1 MAVLSLKVLVGYRL
15 RKRCGHLSV
24 DFLFP
29 KSLLPI
35 SVPRKQI
42 SQPRKRNSKQKS
54 RQLAEGP
61 QRTMSDGTGEIPAF
75 GLGTKETTADGDPRK
90 KATQACDMCRQ
101 RRTKCDGQVPKCFKC
116 IQRSSDCTYSVV
128 QRRRGPPKGY
138 VFQKPEPV
146 KQKSSSSP
154 EAANKKPRETKKVPE
169 ENNLSQLRSLTMVP
183 APWTTLCSQHLSQF
197 PPVQPVQPASQFP
210 QNQFPGYQ
218 FMNPVPIM
226 NPLSQHM
233 VMAQTM
239 QNMTQNIPNI
249 PQNMPQMTPMN
260 MQQNAHG
267 YGLFQTGQSPN
278 FQPHLQLQMQ
288 QLQIQQIQQMQMQQ
302 MQQMTMQTFPHPM
315 SPPAMPSSYVPSSPN
330 LHTLIKGPPK
340 IPLPEPKNANA
351 ADEND
356 VFAISALSAMS
367 PGTPRAIEK
376 SQKINGESTQ
386 SSMHFEE
393 EAAPGVITTV
403 IDMTPDTL
411 TEAIANDL
419 MLNPDL
425 TRNVQLFLLS
435 GQSLFS
441 HLAGMPWPIPGLPR
455 ALHPTIPHSLP
466 EPDDLP
472 PLPDADTINQIIQL
486 FFTHVNPRYGFLV
499 EQRTFLARLTG
510 MKDLQTD
517 VDSQR
522 LLNKPINPLLL
533 SAILALGGTFLPV
546 MQPRKTTKA
555 LFARAKK
562 LLPLYLSSLKP
573 ESLDVESLMAI
584 LLLGVY
590 SAYAFATALPG
601 YQLGFLAILL
611 TRRQQSF
618 YAKHPELA
626 ARESWIEQE
635 QRRRLWLLLFIFDHR
650 SAVTTDHPPYTS
662 AEQMQQ
668 MGVYLPMSD
677 VVWTD
682 PELNLNI
689 VGPRVSLMP
698 FSSLVECVRDRSMSP
713 RQAFEALG
721 ECSSHTWRA
730 SCPILM
736 GDVVCCHLN
745 ARKNGV
751 DPFDGDNEYTKQLLD
766 LVAQARRWRVC
777 MPCATPSGIEDI
789 FTTSVIQSSTDL
801 DDLWNAINYHVI
813 CIQACIPRNY
823 AGLNPQHLAT
833 HPTWGKHAMAKMA
846 GAHAVATAKLL
857 DKVLQVDPI
866 LEATD
871 PFMQYIGISVGI
883 QHFLRIKSLQ
893 YQLEQIEPNSRQP
906 RPTQGM
912 VVDMVSAA
920 KDIET
925 CIRFLHI
932 LGRKYRISAQMS
944 IFLNQLLKMAAI
956 LPVWTPAGLIVV
968 DDDGVRI
975 DTWDQAV
982 GEEGSMQELPDIL
995 DALGHGPP
1003 DEIPIDIPRRP
1014 PLLSKK
1020 FH

>member
-1 MAVLSLKVLVGYRL
+1 
-15 RKRCGHLSV
+15 
-24 DFLFP
+24 
-29 KSLLPI
+29 
-35 SVPRKQI
+35 
-42 SQPRKRNSKQKS
+42 
-54 RQLAEGP
+54 
-61 QRTMSDGTGEIPAF
+61 MSDGSSEIPAF

-101 RRTKCDGQVPKCFKC
+101 RRTKCDGQVPKCCKC
-116 IQRSSDCTYSVV
+116 IQRSSDCCYSVV

-138 VFQKPEPV
+138 VFHKPEPV
-146 KQKSSSSP
+146 KRNNSSSP
-154 EAANKKPRETKKVPE
+154 KLANKKPRETKKVPE
-169 ENNLSQLRSLTMVP
+169 ENNLSESSSLAMVP
-183 APWTTLCSQHLSQF
+183 APWTALYSLPLSQF
-197 PPVQPVQPASQFP
+197 QPFQPVQPASQFP
-210 QNQFPGYQ
+210 QNQFAGYQ

-226 NPLSQHM
+226 GPLSQHM
-233 VMAQTM
+233 AMPQTM
-239 QNMTQNIPNI
+239 QNLTQNIPNI
-249 PQNMPQMTPMN
+249 TQNMPPMTPMN
-260 MQQNAHG
+260 MQEIAYGN
-267 YGLFQTGQSPN
+267 GLFEAGQSPN

-288 QLQIQQIQQMQMQQ
+288 QLQMQQIQQLQMQQ

-315 SPPAMPSSYVPSSPN
+315 SPPVMPTPYVRDTPN
-330 LHTLIKGPPK
+330 SHTLIKGPP
-340 IPLPEPKNANA
+340 IRPLLEPKTANA
-351 ADEND
+351 SSSD
-356 VFAISALSAMS
+356 AISALFALS

-386 SSMHFEE
+386 SPMHFED
-393 EAAPGVITTV
+393 EAGSNGSTTV
-403 IDMTPDTL
+403 SDVMPDTL
-411 TEAIANDL
+411 TETIANDL

-455 ALHPTIPHSLP
+455 AVQPTIPYNLP
-466 EPDDLP
+466 DPDDLP

-510 MKDLQTD
+510 MKDTQAD

-522 LLNKPINPLLL
+522 LLSKPINPLLL
-533 SAILALGGTFLPV
+533 SAMLALGGTLLPV

-573 ESLDVESLMAI
+573 ESFDVESLMAI

-618 YAKHPELA
+618 YAKHRELA
-626 ARESWIEQE
+626 AHESWIEQE

-668 MGVYLPMSD
+668 MGVHLPVSD
-677 VVWTD
+677 LVWTE
-682 PELNLNI
+682 PELNLNM
-689 VGPRVSLMP
+689 VGPHVSLTP
-698 FSSLVECVRDRSMSP
+698 FSSLVKCVRDRSMSP
-713 RQAFEALG
+713 RQVVEALG

-730 SCPILM
+730 SFPILM
-736 GDVVCCHLN
+736 GDVVGCHLN

-777 MPCATPSGIEDI
+777 MPCATPSGVEDI
-789 FTTSVIQSSTDL
+789 FTTTMIQNSTDL
-801 DDLWNAINYHVI
+801 DDLWDAISYHVV
-813 CIQACIPRNY
+813 CIQACTPRNY

-833 HPTWGKHAMAKMA
+833 HPTWGKHAMAEMA
-846 GAHAVATAKLL
+846 GAHAVATATLL
-857 DKVLQVDPI
+857 DKVLQWDPT
-866 LEATD
+866 LKSTD

-883 QHFLRIKSLQ
+883 LHFLRIKSLQ
-893 YQLEQIEPNSRQP
+893 RQLEQIEPNSRQL
-906 RPTQGM
+906 RPIQGI

-932 LGRKYRISAQMS
+932 LGRKYRLSAQMS
-944 IFLNQLLKMAAI
+944 IFLNQLLKSAAR
-956 LPVWTPAGLIVV
+956 LPVWTPAGLIVA
-968 DDDGVRI
+968 DDDGVRFE
-975 DTWDQAV
+975 TWDQTV
-982 GEEGSMQELPDIL
+982 GEEGSMQELPDIV

-1003 DEIPIDIPRRP
+1003 DETPPIEIPRRP
-1014 PLLSKK
+1014 PLLSQE